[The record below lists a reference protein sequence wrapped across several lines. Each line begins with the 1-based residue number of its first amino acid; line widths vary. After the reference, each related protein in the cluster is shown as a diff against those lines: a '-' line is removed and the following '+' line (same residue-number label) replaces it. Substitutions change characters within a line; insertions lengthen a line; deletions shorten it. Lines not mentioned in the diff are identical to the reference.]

1 MAQWSRWLG
10 WSILRGRE
18 PSWRFGKMGNVAC
31 GVMAI
36 VDPAHTQVR
45 GTHRHTD
52 VCWLGC
58 FSNERRDNDDR
69 GVGTWR
75 VGGGMEESLIIM
87 TKLVLERRQD
97 ALVLERFAEPLFV
110 LPWWCQGLKGTSLA
124 CLQCYSTVH
133 RHM

>member
-1 MAQWSRWLG
+1 
-10 WSILRGRE
+10 
-18 PSWRFGKMGNVAC
+18 MGNVAC

-36 VDPAHTQVR
+36 VDPAHTQVLYEVR
-45 GTHRHTD
+45 TGTD

-110 LPWWCQGLKGTSLA
+110 LPWWCQGLKGSRNPPPATSLA
-124 CLQCYSTVH
+124 CLQCYSTVSTPPH
-133 RHM
+133 VRRKAAAA